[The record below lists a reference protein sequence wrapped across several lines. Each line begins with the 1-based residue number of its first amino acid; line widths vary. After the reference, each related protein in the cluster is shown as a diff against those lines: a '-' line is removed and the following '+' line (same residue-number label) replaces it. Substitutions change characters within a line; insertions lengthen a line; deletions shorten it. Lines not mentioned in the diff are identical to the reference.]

1 MRRNAGRDASPQVS
15 SGGHMGRMLQY
26 PRYNVVSLRVT
37 DEELSL
43 LQELAESRRMS
54 ISKLMRFAM
63 YKLAEISN

>member
-1 MRRNAGRDASPQVS
+1 
-15 SGGHMGRMLQY
+15 MGRMLQY